1 MQGSSAKAKSR
12 EYQDELQTVRS
23 LYGDVGSF
31 AIGSFVVIAGTAMT
45 GARIGH
51 PALWLVCGLLTVLT
65 GIRVVTMLRFER
77 RDAEGLA
84 NPHRYLLLYSILGT
98 LHVLTVGSWT
108 TVVFW
113 LDSDPL
119 SELIALSTAVG
130 FMVGI
135 QGRNFAS
142 PATVSLQ
149 LVALAVPVTLAFLV
163 KNSAWYLVCGLFF
176 GVFMLSVLANSRRVG
191 KTFLDALNTA
201 RINQDLAHRDS
212 LTGLPNRAA
221 TQRMIAAGVERQD
234 HPFALHFLDLDRF
247 KRVNDTL
254 GHSAGDRL
262 LLEAARRFTEVAG
275 ESCVVARHA
284 GDEFVVLQYGITSRQ
299 DAADLATALIATCN
313 DPYDLGATVA
323 NIGCSIGTAIF
334 PEDATS
340 AEHLLQRADV
350 ALYHIKHN
358 SRNSFAFYETAM
370 ADAEHERLAIETDLR
385 AALETD
391 DDLYMVF
398 QPIIGTR
405 SMQVVSFEALV
416 RWKHPTRGIVAPA
429 QFLPIAEE
437 SGLISSVTDKTVA
450 IACRVAASWPG
461 DVAVA
466 INISPSQLQRA
477 DLQDMILRNLAES
490 GLPAHRLEV
499 ELTENLFVGCDSE
512 TMRQIRALRDLGV
525 RFSIDDFGT
534 GYSNL
539 GYINNLPI
547 DKVKIDRSFLTGVL
561 DDARRE
567 TLLRGLIAFIAELDL
582 ITVVEGVETHDQL
595 ELLAS
600 NPNAHQLQGFV
611 FGEPLSAGGAQELID
626 RARPISPIARQAAQ

>member
-1 MQGSSAKAKSR
+1 MQGPSAKAKSR

-23 LYGDVGSF
+23 LYGDVGAF
-31 AIGSFVVIAGTAMT
+31 AIGSLVVIAGTALT

-51 PALWLVCGLLTVLT
+51 LALWLVCGLLTVLT
-65 GIRVVTMLRFER
+65 VFRIVTMLRFEQN
-77 RDAEGLA
+77 DAKGLA
-84 NPHRYLLLYSILGT
+84 HPRRYLLLYSILGT
-98 LHVLTVGSWT
+98 LHVLTVGAWT

-113 LDSDPL
+113 LGNDPL

-163 KNSAWYLVCGLFF
+163 KDSVWYLVCGIFF

-221 TQRMIAAGVERQD
+221 TQRMIAAGVERLD
-234 HPFALHFLDLDRF
+234 HPFALHFLDLDKF

-262 LLEAARRFTEVAG
+262 LLEAARRFTAVAG

-284 GDEFVVLQYGITSRQ
+284 GDEFVVLQYGITCRQ
-299 DAADLATALIATCN
+299 DAADLATALIATCA

-323 NIGCSIGTAIF
+323 NIGCSIGIAIF
-334 PEDATS
+334 PDDANN

-350 ALYHIKHN
+350 ALYHIKHT
-358 SRNSFAFYETAM
+358 SRNSFAFYETVM

-385 AALETD
+385 AALAT

-398 QPIIGTR
+398 QPIISASTMR
-405 SMQVVSFEALV
+405 VESFEALI
-416 RWKHPTRGIVAPA
+416 RWKHPTRGIVAPG

-437 SGLISSVTDKTVA
+437 SGLIAGVTDKTVA
-450 IACRVAASWPG
+450 IACRAAASWPG

-477 DLQDMILRNLAES
+477 DLQDMILKNLAES
-490 GLPAHRLEV
+490 GLPPHRLEV

-547 DKVKIDRSFLTGVL
+547 DKVKIDRSFLVGVL
-561 DDARRE
+561 EDARRE

-582 ITVVEGVETHDQL
+582 ITVVEGVETLDQL
-595 ELLAS
+595 DLLAR

-611 FGEPLSAGGAQELID
+611 FGEPLSATGAGALIR
-626 RARPISPIARQAAQ
+626 RAQPVPPVAHLAAQ

>member
-1 MQGSSAKAKSR
+1 MLGPSAKAKSR

-23 LYGDVGSF
+23 LYGDVGAF
-31 AIGSFVVIAGTAMT
+31 AIGSLVVIAGTALT

-51 PALWLVCGLLTVLT
+51 PALWLLCGVLAVLT
-65 GIRVVTMLRFER
+65 FVRVVTMQRFER
-77 RDAEGLA
+77 QDAKGLA
-84 NPHRYLLLYSILGT
+84 HPRRYLLLYSVLGT
-98 LHVLTVGSWT
+98 LHVLMVGSWT
-108 TVVFW
+108 TVIFW

-119 SELIALSTAVG
+119 SELISLSTAVG

-149 LVALAVPVTLAFLV
+149 LVALAIPVELAFLV
-163 KNSAWYLVCGLFF
+163 KNSVWYLVCGIFF

-201 RINQDLAHRDS
+201 RINQDLAHRDP

-221 TQRMIAAGVERQD
+221 TQRMIAAGVEQLD
-234 HPFALHFLDLDRF
+234 HPFALHFLDLDKF

-262 LLEAARRFTEVAG
+262 LLEAARRFTAVAG

-284 GDEFVVLQYGITSRQ
+284 GDEFVILQYGITGRQ
-299 DAADLATALIATCN
+299 DAADLAAALIETCG

-334 PEDATS
+334 PDDANN

-350 ALYHIKHN
+350 ALYHIKHT

-391 DDLYMVF
+391 DIYMVF
-398 QPIIGTR
+398 QPIIAAPTMR
-405 SMQVVSFEALV
+405 VVSFEALV
-416 RWKHPTRGIVAPA
+416 RWRHPTRGIVSPG

-437 SGLISSVTDKTVA
+437 SGLIAGLTDKTVG
-450 IACRVAASWPG
+450 IACRAAAAWPC

-547 DKVKIDRSFLTGVL
+547 DKVKIDRSFLVGVL
-561 DDARRE
+561 EDSRRE

-582 ITVVEGVETHDQL
+582 ITVVEGVETDEQL
-595 ELLAS
+595 ELLAR
-600 NPNAHQLQGFV
+600 NPNAHLLQGFV
-611 FGEPLSAGGAQELID
+611 FGEPLGATGAQELIR
-626 RARPISPIARQAAQ
+626 RARPVPAIVRQAAQ

>member
-1 MQGSSAKAKSR
+1 
-12 EYQDELQTVRS
+12 
-23 LYGDVGSF
+23 
-31 AIGSFVVIAGTAMT
+31 MT
-45 GARIGH
+45 GARMGH
-51 PALWLVCGLLTVLT
+51 PALWLVCGILTVLT
-65 GIRVVTMLRFER
+65 IIRVVSMLRFEE
-77 RDAEGLA
+77 RDARGIA
-84 NPHRYLLLYSILGT
+84 SPRRYLLLYCILGT
-98 LHVLTVGSWT
+98 LHVLTVGAWT

-113 LDSDPL
+113 VDTDPL

-149 LVALAVPVTLAFLV
+149 LVALAVPVATAFLV
-163 KNSAWYLVCGLFF
+163 KNSGWYLVCGLFF
-176 GVFMLSVLANSRRVG
+176 AVFMLSVLANSRRVG

-221 TQRMIAAGVERQD
+221 TQRMISAGVERLDQ
-234 HPFALHFLDLDRF
+234 PFALHFLDLDKF

-262 LLEAARRFTEVAG
+262 LLEAARRFTATAG

-284 GDEFVVLQYGITSRQ
+284 GDEFVILQYGIGSRQ
-299 DAADLATALIATCN
+299 DAADLAAALIATCN

-350 ALYHIKHN
+350 ALYHVKHN

-370 ADAEHERLAIETDLR
+370 ADAEQERLAIETDLR
-385 AALETD
+385 GALECD
-391 DDLYMVF
+391 GELYMVF
-398 QPIIGTR
+398 QPIIRTR
-405 SMQVVSFEALV
+405 SMEVASFEALV
-416 RWKHPTRGIVAPA
+416 RWKHPTRGIVPPA
-429 QFLPIAEE
+429 EFLPIAEE
-437 SGLISSVTDKTVA
+437 SGLIGRVTDKTVA
-450 IACRVAASWPG
+450 IACRAAASWPG

-466 INISPSQLQRA
+466 INISPSQLQRS

-547 DKVKIDRSFLTGVL
+547 DKVKIDRSFLTGVF
-561 DDARRE
+561 DDARRQ

-582 ITVVEGVETHDQL
+582 ITVIEGVETHDQL
-595 ELLAS
+595 DMLER
-600 NPNAHQLQGFV
+600 NPNAHEVQGFV
-611 FGEPLSAGGAQELID
+611 FGGPLSTCGVQELL
-626 RARPISPIARQAAQ
+626 RRSRPMSPIARQAAQ